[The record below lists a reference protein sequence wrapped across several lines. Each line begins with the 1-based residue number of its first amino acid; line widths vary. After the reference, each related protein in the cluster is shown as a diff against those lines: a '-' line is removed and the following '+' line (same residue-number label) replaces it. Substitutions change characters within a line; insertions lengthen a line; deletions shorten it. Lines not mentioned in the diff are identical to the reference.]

1 MHIEPVDTDVA
12 GLRLLIG
19 REQLHRRVSELGAE
33 LREVFGAGE
42 RPVLVSVLKGATL
55 FLADLVR
62 AAGIDCEVEFM
73 SISSYGSPQ
82 ANSGTVR
89 IEQDLSTDVAGRH
102 VLVVEDIIDTGLT
115 LNYLLRVLR
124 AREPETL
131 RVCTLLDKDIR
142 RIVEMP
148 IDHVG
153 FAIPDVFVIGYGL
166 DYAEEYRH
174 IDAVYVADDLDA
186 LAADPR
192 RFADSLCKGPA
203 WETLPHADPPGVP

>member
-1 MHIEPVDTDVA
+1 MHAVPVETGVE
-12 GLRLLIG
+12 GLKLLVPSDRL
-19 REQLHRRVSELGAE
+19 HARVDELARE
-33 LREVFGAGE
+33 LRAAYAAGD

-62 AAGIDCEVEFM
+62 AAAIDCEVEFM
-73 SISSYGSPQ
+73 SISSYGSPH

-89 IEQDLSTDVAGRH
+89 IEQDLSTDIAGRH

-124 AREPETL
+124 AREPASL
-131 RVCTLLDKDIR
+131 RVCTLLDKDVR
-142 RIVEMP
+142 RIVDLP

-166 DYAEEYRH
+166 DYLEEYRH
-174 IDAVYVADDLDA
+174 VDAIYVADDLDA
-186 LAADPR
+186 LAADPSIY
-192 RFADSLCKGPA
+192 AEILCTGGPKS
-203 WETLPHADPPGVP
+203 P

>member
-1 MHIEPVDTDVA
+1 MHIEPVETGVE
-12 GLRLLIG
+12 GLRLLVA
-19 REQLHRRVSELGAE
+19 RERLQERVAALGAE
-33 LREVFGAGE
+33 VRRDYGPDD

-82 ANSGTVR
+82 PNSGTVR
-89 IEQDLSTDVAGRH
+89 IEQDLSTDIAGRH

-124 AREPETL
+124 ARMPASL
-131 RVCTLLDKDIR
+131 RVCTLFDKDVR
-142 RIVEMP
+142 RIVDMP

-166 DYAEEYRH
+166 DYEEEYRH
-174 IDAVYVADDLDA
+174 LDAVYVADDLDA

-192 RFADSLCKGPA
+192 CFAGVLCTGPA
-203 WETLPHADPPGVP
+203 PTSAMPLAAPEGS

>member
-1 MHIEPVDTDVA
+1 MHIEPVETDVE
-12 GLRLLIG
+12 GLRLLVA
-19 REQLHRRVSELGAE
+19 RERLQERVVELAAE
-33 LREVFGAGE
+33 VRADYGPDD

-73 SISSYGSPQ
+73 SISSYGAPQ

-124 AREPETL
+124 ARMPATL
-131 RVCTLLDKDIR
+131 RVCTLFDKDVR
-142 RIVEMP
+142 RIVDMP

-174 IDAVYVADDLDA
+174 VDAVYVADDLAA
-186 LAADPR
+186 LAADPKC
-192 RFADSLCKGPA
+192 FADVLCTGSGAGIGAVGPP
-203 WETLPHADPPGVP
+203 EGP